1 MSNNTQRESD
11 KQEQGSGV
19 NSWNE
24 TGEKTDESLLE
35 NGGASR
41 RSSRKWREW
50 RFRMYTFGAL
60 LLAAG
65 FVAFF
70 LFDMIR
76 QGYPALWQAEV
87 RTEITYTPETVRTPR
102 TAFPE
107 RVRNLV
113 SPARIRSIQ
122 RTGQTPYVNVPVHYE
137 RATDQQP
144 ERAIRDVTLTKD
156 EFPIYMQDRAPV
168 EISREHL
175 LRMLGEEAM
184 NTIRDHMQTSSV
196 PEKRTEELRGSR
208 VLQEYMISMEDHP
221 LPDQLKTSVEHMIK
235 ADHVQM
241 TFNHEKFS
249 EKTVREEWVVLDS
262 DVDQY
267 LKGHYSQM
275 GFRAGLYRRLMDQLG
290 RKPVADPD
298 LEQLMSEIESAEVE
312 ASARERRAP
321 SGGGGGKRV
330 AGAGSNGS
338 GKKGAGSESLD
349 IQSKQRLQEL
359 IQGWR
364 RANTVDQLQEDKRTQ
379 LAFNDYFFLNGD
391 SSENPEVAGMRSAVV
406 GSVLVLLVVLATAV
420 PIGVMTSVYLE
431 EFAPDNWLIQVIEI
445 NINNLAAIPSILYG
459 LLGLALFINAFGLGR
474 SWVLVGGL
482 TLSLMTLPIVIIS
495 SRSALRS
502 VPDSIRMAGFS
513 MGATRWQ
520 VVLHHVLPESL
531 TGILTGSII
540 GLAQAMGETAP
551 LILIGMVGFFPKM
564 ATSFFDEST
573 VMPAQIF
580 QWWGLPHR
588 AFQSRAALAI
598 LLLLVVLFVM
608 NGLAVVL
615 RAKTQETG
623 S

>member
-1 MSNNTQRESD
+1 MSENRSDQSNTKDQNSGIPSWKET
-11 KQEQGSGV
+11 EQDA
-19 NSWNE
+19 
-24 TGEKTDESLLE
+24 DESLLH

-41 RSSRKWREW
+41 RNRRKWREW

-60 LLAAG
+60 LLATG
-65 FVAFF
+65 FVVFF
-70 LFDMIR
+70 LYDMIR
-76 QGYPALWQAEV
+76 KGYPALWQAEV
-87 RTEITYTPETVRTPR
+87 RTEITYTPETVRTPE

-107 RVRNLV
+107 RVRDLV

-122 RTGQTPYVNVPVHYE
+122 RTGQTPSVQLPVHYQ
-137 RATDQQP
+137 RATAEQP
-144 ERAIRDVTLTKD
+144 EGAIRDVTLTKD
-156 EFPIYMQDRAPV
+156 AFPIYMQDRAPV
-168 EISREHL
+168 EVPREHL
-175 LRMLGEEAM
+175 LRMLGKKAM
-184 NTIRDHMQTSSV
+184 DTIRDNLQTSS
-196 PEKRTEELRGSR
+196 PSETRAEELRGSR
-208 VLQEYMISMEDHP
+208 VLQQYMISMEDNP

-235 ADHVQM
+235 AGRVQM
-241 TFNHEKFS
+241 TFNHVKFS
-249 EKTVREEWVVLDS
+249 DQSVWEEWVVLDS

-267 LKGHYSQM
+267 LKGHYSQI
-275 GFRAGLYRRLMDQLG
+275 GFRAGLYRQLMDQLG

-298 LEQLMSEIESAEVE
+298 LDQLMSEIESAEVE
-312 ASARERRAP
+312 ARARKQRAR
-321 SGGGGGKRV
+321 SGGGGAKRV
-330 AGAGSNGS
+330 AGAGSTES
-338 GKKGAGSESLD
+338 GNQEAGSESLD

-359 IQGWR
+359 VQGWR
-364 RANTVDQLQEDKRTQ
+364 RAKSVDQLKAEGRTRM
-379 LAFNDYFFLNGD
+379 AFNDYFFLNGD
-391 SSENPEVAGMRSAVV
+391 SSEHPEVAGMKSAVV
-406 GSVLVLLVVLATAV
+406 GSVLVLIVVLVTAV

-431 EFAPDNWLIQVIEI
+431 EFAPDNRLIQIIEI

-459 LLGLALFINAFGLGR
+459 LLGLSLFINTFGLGR

-580 QWWGLPHR
+580 QWWSLPHR

-598 LLLLVVLFVM
+598 LLLLAVLFVM